1 MEVTTRTIST
11 DPGLLSVEELL
22 AAQSKS
28 QQNTL
33 RQLAAQYTDG
43 VEKSYGCRG
52 RFRLVVTFFKA
63 KSRWVLDKAGLKIKV
78 R

>member
-28 QQNTL
+28 QQSAL
-33 RQLAAQYTDG
+33 RQLAAQYKDG
-43 VEKSYGCRG
+43 DDELHG
-52 RFRLVVTFFKA
+52 FRLIVRILKEKF
-63 KSRWVLDKAGLKIKV
+63 RWVLDKAGLKIKV
-78 R
+78 